1 MLSLLLLIRRILSL
15 IFINKRLWD
24 EDKEFNALVVIFL
37 AILISGTAFF
47 TLVEKWSIIDSMYFC
62 VMTIATIG
70 YGDFAPTTTLSKLFT
85 IGMALSGIGIFV
97 LIVTKLAQALTRKEI
112 EKSHRHLENK
122 VEKR

>member
-24 EDKEFNALVVIFL
+24 EDKEFKALIIIFL
-37 AILISGTAFF
+37 AILISGTAFY
-47 TLVEKWSIIDSMYFC
+47 TIVEKWSIIDSIYFC
-62 VMTIATIG
+62 VMTIG
-70 YGDFAPTTTLSKLFT
+70 YGDFAPTTTLTKLFT
-85 IGMALSGIGIFV
+85 IGMALTGIGIFV

>member
-62 VMTIATIG
+62 VMTISTIG

-85 IGMALSGIGIFV
+85 IVIALLGIGLFV
-97 LIVTKLAQALTRKEI
+97 AIVTKLAQALTQKEI

>member
-1 MLSLLLLIRRILSL
+1 MLSLLLIIRKIFGLGLIS
-15 IFINKRLWD
+15 KRLWD

-70 YGDFAPTTTLSKLFT
+70 YGDFAPTTNLSKLFT

-97 LIVTKLAQALTRKEI
+97 LIVTKLAQALIQNKINKI
-112 EKSHRHLENK
+112 EKK
-122 VEKR
+122 

>member
-1 MLSLLLLIRRILSL
+1 MLSLLLIIRKIFGLGLIS
-15 IFINKRLWD
+15 KRLWD